1 VLTIGN
7 IVKRLDD
14 DDDNDYHLIQSVT
27 EKELLLRLVTG
38 RDSLVR
44 ESS

>member
-7 IVKRLDD
+7 IVKRLGDD
-14 DDDNDYHLIQSVT
+14 DDYHLIQSVT